1 MRPATDCM
9 RHQPRSILAIDVS
22 PFGRSIALL
31 PVIRALRSAFPGT
44 FIAVATSTGTS
55 ELLAAT
61 GLADEAIDLGVVK
74 AADGGGVFKRLV
86 RLFKRASRRDY
97 DMVLDFSP
105 RLETQMLTRLVVRGR
120 TITPSRL
127 PHVIELLIG
136 AAGRR
141 ATGEAADYES
151 VLRQVGIGLSEARL
165 AVSLP
170 GEAHARFESLLERKG
185 SRGGE
190 PIVVLYAANVAGAGG
205 WPVGSFGEIGQ
216 RLANNFGARII
227 PADEPSDDSFTEAIS
242 ALLPQTAIKL
252 ASPTALDLAAAVARA
267 SLVITDEAG
276 LARLAS
282 EMGTPVIEIVE
293 AGGGSPFSKSHRFV
307 RGSSRGRI
315 PADEVYEV
323 ACEMIQDSR
332 SASLFRS

>member
-1 MRPATDCM
+1 MRY
-9 RHQPRSILAIDVS
+9 QPRSILAIDVS

-31 PVIRALRSAFPGT
+31 PVIRALRSAFANT

-55 ELLAAT
+55 ELLTAT
-61 GLADEAIDLGVVK
+61 GLADETIDLGLVNQSK
-74 AADGGGVFKRLV
+74 GGGLKRLV
-86 RLFKRASRRDY
+86 RLFNRTSRREY
-97 DMVLDFSP
+97 DLVLDFSP
-105 RLETQMLTRLVVRGR
+105 RLETQVLSRLVVRGR
-120 TITPSRL
+120 TVTPSRL

-136 AAGRR
+136 GAGRR
-141 ATGEAADYES
+141 ASGRAADYES

-170 GEAHARFESLLERKG
+170 DEAHAEFERLLERKG

-190 PIVVLYAANVAGAGG
+190 PIVVLYAANSADAHG
-205 WPVGSFGEIGQ
+205 WPVESFGEIGQ

-227 PADEPSDDSFTEAIS
+227 AADEPTDNSFTEAVS
-242 ALLPQTAIKL
+242 ALLPQKAIKL
-252 ASPTALDLAAAVARA
+252 ESPGALDLAAALARA

-282 EMGTPVIEIVE
+282 EMSTPVIEIVE
-293 AGGGSPFSKSHRFV
+293 AADVRPYSRSHRAIG
-307 RGSSRGRI
+307 GSSRVRVS
-315 PADEVYEV
+315 ADDVYE
-323 ACEMIQDSR
+323 AASEMIQDSR